1 MSLKWLTTLK
11 TLAVKENNMSS
22 KFATPFL
29 KKSPLL
35 GAYENAA
42 DGKAFMGGLVTGQ
55 EQFAKLQQDLTK
67 GFDNYMKGEG
77 TQQRLEK
84 DSLDKINEKY
94 PLGKVTNA
102 MGKISE
108 ERPEGYDEAKAAHD
122 KRFNSKSK
130 GLTNAEASK
139 ICIESGKLGVYDSVK
154 QACKD

>member
-1 MSLKWLTTLK
+1 MLSKWLIMLK

-55 EQFAKLQQDLTK
+55 EQFAKLQQDITK
-67 GFDNYMKGEG
+67 GFDNYMEGEG

-84 DSLDKINEKY
+84 DSQDKINSMNIGETQGKGKNEKTIKQKDIDSAQKAHNSRFNKKTKTEREQDKEKVLDGTMTLENYNEKY
-94 PLGKVTNA
+94 NIT
-102 MGKISE
+102 
-108 ERPEGYDEAKAAHD
+108 
-122 KRFNSKSK
+122 
-130 GLTNAEASK
+130 
-139 ICIESGKLGVYDSVK
+139 
-154 QACKD
+154 